1 MINRRYIFIKSAC
14 ISALL
19 LTAMFLGCTPSR
31 PHYLREP
38 GELRTYVDSQIK
50 IEYPDVQT
58 ESLDEVTNT
67 KSPITLSK
75 PNFDKPWDLPL
86 QEAVQTALRNSKVIR
101 NLGSVTPFGFAD
113 GLSGRTAGATTV
125 YDPAIFETDPRTGV
139 QAALSEF
146 DAQFTTSMFWQ
157 KTDRPQNV
165 STNDFGFVPFN
176 YQQDLGQIDLGLT
189 KKAATGTQFSLR
201 NQTIYD
207 KNNRGFG
214 RALPSDWYT
223 AIEGE
228 VSHPLLRGNGTMV
241 NRIPLLLARINTDVS
256 VAMFESAVR
265 NMVLDIENT
274 YWDLYTAYR
283 NLEAAK
289 IARDSAQVTWKIAY
303 EKMVGGIETAQ
314 AEAQAQEQYFFF
326 QAQVET
332 AWNDLLRAEQSMRWL
347 MGLSPTDGRVI
358 RPSDEPAQAKVVFDW
373 QQSHEEALIRS
384 VELRQQKWSIK
395 RRELELKLARHNTL
409 PQVNLVTMYRWLGY
423 GDQLLGNRN
432 GLDFVAPD
440 SNAVEGLTSGN
451 YQEFR
456 VGIDIRPPKFGARAE
471 LAALRNAELNLKRD
485 VARLEDMELNT
496 SHLLTTA
503 MKTLDYTHRQAQ
515 LHYNRW
521 AISKKEV
528 DSAVALYRGGKTTL
542 DQVLQSQRRHAQAQT
557 DYYRALG
564 SYSKAIAEVH
574 YRKGSLLGYND
585 IHLSEGQWPDKAY
598 DDAMERARQRDA
610 GRYMDYG
617 FTRPAII
624 SNGTMIEQPTDSADK
639 ADQTESAQSE
649 EGSAGAEPNAA
660 ETRSEPEPAAAASDD
675 VVLNLP
681 DYSLDL

>member
-1 MINRRYIFIKSAC
+1 MTTSCHKSLKPAC
-14 ISALL
+14 LMALILSAIVS
-19 LTAMFLGCTPSR
+19 GCTPSR

-38 GELRTYVDSQIK
+38 GELRTYVDSQIQ

-58 ESLDEVTNT
+58 ESLDEVTKT

-75 PNFDKPWDLPL
+75 PDFDKPWDLTL

-125 YDPAIFETDPRTGV
+125 YDPAIFETDPRSGV
-139 QAALSEF
+139 LAALAEF

-157 KTDRPQNV
+157 KSDRPQNV
-165 STNDFGFVPFN
+165 STSEFGFVPFN
-176 YQQDLGQIDLGLT
+176 YQQDQGQIDMSLS

-207 KNNRGFG
+207 QNNRGFG

-228 VSHPLLRGNGTMV
+228 VNHPLLRGNGTMV

-332 AWNDLLRAEQSMRWL
+332 AWNDLLKAEQSMRWL

-409 PQVNLVTMYRWLGY
+409 PQVNLVAMYRWLGY
-423 GDQLLGNRN
+423 GDQLIGSRN
-432 GLDFVAPD
+432 GLDFVAPN

-471 LAALRNAELNLKRD
+471 FAALRNAELNLKRD

-503 MKTLDYTHRQAQ
+503 MKGLDYTHRQAQ

-564 SYSKAIAEVH
+564 SYSKAIADVH
-574 YRKGSLLGYND
+574 YRKGSLLNYND

-617 FTRPAII
+617 FTRPGVI
-624 SNGTMIEQPTDSADK
+624 SSGVASEEDVNLDPQPQIADPDVQEKPLEQP
-639 ADQTESAQSE
+639 QP
-649 EGSAGAEPNAA
+649 AEVQ
-660 ETRSEPEPAAAASDD
+660 SEPELEVGESDVD

>member
-1 MINRRYIFIKSAC
+1 MTTSCHKSLKPAC
-14 ISALL
+14 LMALILSAIVS
-19 LTAMFLGCTPSR
+19 GCTPSR

-38 GELRTYVDSQIK
+38 GELRTYVDSQIQ

-58 ESLDEVTNT
+58 ESLDEVTKT

-75 PNFDKPWDLPL
+75 PDFDKPWDLTL

-125 YDPAIFETDPRTGV
+125 YDPAIFETDPRSGV
-139 QAALSEF
+139 LAALAEF

-157 KTDRPQNV
+157 KSDRPQNV
-165 STNDFGFVPFN
+165 STSEFGFVPFN
-176 YQQDLGQIDLGLT
+176 YQQDQGQIDMSLS

-207 KNNRGFG
+207 QNNRGFG

-228 VSHPLLRGNGTMV
+228 VNHPLLRGNGTMV

-332 AWNDLLRAEQSMRWL
+332 AWNDLLKAEQSMRWL

-409 PQVNLVTMYRWLGY
+409 PQVNLVAMYRWLGY
-423 GDQLLGNRN
+423 GDQLIGSRN

-471 LAALRNAELNLKRD
+471 FAALRNAELNLKRD

-503 MKTLDYTHRQAQ
+503 MKGLDYTHRQAQ

-564 SYSKAIAEVH
+564 SYSKAIADVH
-574 YRKGSLLGYND
+574 YRKGSLLNYND

-617 FTRPAII
+617 FTRPGVI
-624 SNGTMIEQPTDSADK
+624 SSGVASEEDVNLNPQPQIADPDVQEKPLEQP
-639 ADQTESAQSE
+639 QP
-649 EGSAGAEPNAA
+649 AEVQ
-660 ETRSEPEPAAAASDD
+660 SEPELEVGESDVD

>member
-19 LTAMFLGCTPSR
+19 LTAMLLGCTPSR

-75 PNFDKPWDLPL
+75 PNFDKPWDLTL

-639 ADQTESAQSE
+639 ADQTEPAQSE

>member
-19 LTAMFLGCTPSR
+19 LTAMLLGCTPSR

-75 PNFDKPWDLPL
+75 PNFDKPWDLTL

-423 GDQLLGNRN
+423 GDQLLGDRN

>member
-1 MINRRYIFIKSAC
+1 MALILSA
-14 ISALL
+14 IVS
-19 LTAMFLGCTPSR
+19 GCTPSR

-38 GELRTYVDSQIK
+38 GELRTYVDSQIQ
-50 IEYPDVQT
+50 IEYPDIQT
-58 ESLDEVTNT
+58 ESLDEVTKT

-75 PNFDKPWDLPL
+75 PDFDKPWDLTL

-125 YDPAIFETDPRTGV
+125 YDPAIFETDPRSGV
-139 QAALSEF
+139 LAALAEF

-157 KTDRPQNV
+157 KSDRPQNV
-165 STNDFGFVPFN
+165 STTEFGFVPFN
-176 YQQDLGQIDLGLT
+176 YQQDQGQIDMSLS

-207 KNNRGFG
+207 QNNRGFG

-228 VSHPLLRGNGTMV
+228 VNHPLLRGNGTMV

-332 AWNDLLRAEQSMRWL
+332 AWNDLLKAEQSMRWL

-409 PQVNLVTMYRWLGY
+409 PQVNLVAMYRWLGY
-423 GDQLLGNRN
+423 GDQLIGSRN

-440 SNAVEGLTSGN
+440 SNAVEGLTGGN

-471 LAALRNAELNLKRD
+471 FAALRNAELNLKRD

-503 MKTLDYTHRQAQ
+503 MKGLDYTHRQAQ

-564 SYSKAIAEVH
+564 SYSKAIADVH
-574 YRKGSLLGYND
+574 YRKGSLLSYND

-617 FTRPAII
+617 FTRPGVI
-624 SNGTMIEQPTDSADK
+624 SSGVASEEDVNLDPQPQTADPDIQEKPLEQP
-639 ADQTESAQSE
+639 QP
-649 EGSAGAEPNAA
+649 AEVQ
-660 ETRSEPEPAAAASDD
+660 SEPELEVGESDVD

>member
-19 LTAMFLGCTPSR
+19 LTAMLLGCTPSR

-75 PNFDKPWDLPL
+75 PNFDKPWDLTL

-624 SNGTMIEQPTDSADK
+624 SNGTMVEQPTDSADK

>member
-1 MINRRYIFIKSAC
+1 VTTSCHKSLKPAC
-14 ISALL
+14 LMALILSAIVS
-19 LTAMFLGCTPSR
+19 GCTPSR

-38 GELRTYVDSQIK
+38 GELRTYVDSQIQ

-58 ESLDEVTNT
+58 ESLDEVTKT

-75 PNFDKPWDLPL
+75 PDFDKPWDLTL

-125 YDPAIFETDPRTGV
+125 YDPAIFETDPRSGV
-139 QAALSEF
+139 LAALAEF

-157 KTDRPQNV
+157 KSDRPQNV
-165 STNDFGFVPFN
+165 STSEFGFVPFN
-176 YQQDLGQIDLGLT
+176 YQQDQGQIDMSLS

-207 KNNRGFG
+207 QNNRGFG

-228 VSHPLLRGNGTMV
+228 VNHPLLRGNGTMV

-332 AWNDLLRAEQSMRWL
+332 AWNDLLKAEQSMRWL

-409 PQVNLVTMYRWLGY
+409 PQVNLVAMYRWLGY
-423 GDQLLGNRN
+423 GDQLIGSRN

-471 LAALRNAELNLKRD
+471 FAALRNAELNLKRD

-503 MKTLDYTHRQAQ
+503 MKGLDYTHRQAQ

-564 SYSKAIAEVH
+564 SYSKAIADVH
-574 YRKGSLLGYND
+574 YRKGSLLNYND

-617 FTRPAII
+617 FTRPGVI
-624 SNGTMIEQPTDSADK
+624 SSGVASEEDVNLNLQPQIADPDVQEKPLEQP
-639 ADQTESAQSE
+639 QP
-649 EGSAGAEPNAA
+649 AEVQ
-660 ETRSEPEPAAAASDD
+660 SEPELEVGESDVD

>member
-1 MINRRYIFIKSAC
+1 MALILSA
-14 ISALL
+14 IVS
-19 LTAMFLGCTPSR
+19 GCTPSR

-38 GELRTYVDSQIK
+38 GELRTYVDSQIQ

-58 ESLDEVTNT
+58 ESLDEVTKT

-75 PNFDKPWDLPL
+75 PDFDKPWDLTL

-125 YDPAIFETDPRTGV
+125 YDPAIFETDPRSGV
-139 QAALSEF
+139 LAALAEF

-157 KTDRPQNV
+157 KSDRPQNV
-165 STNDFGFVPFN
+165 STSEFGFVPFN
-176 YQQDLGQIDLGLT
+176 YQQDQGQIDMSLS

-207 KNNRGFG
+207 QNNRGFG

-228 VSHPLLRGNGTMV
+228 VNHPLLRGNGTMV

-332 AWNDLLRAEQSMRWL
+332 AWNDLLKAEQSMRWL

-409 PQVNLVTMYRWLGY
+409 PQVNLVAMYRWLGY
-423 GDQLLGNRN
+423 GDQLIGSRN

-471 LAALRNAELNLKRD
+471 FAALRNAELNLKRD

-503 MKTLDYTHRQAQ
+503 MKGLDYSHRQAQ

-564 SYSKAIAEVH
+564 SYSKAIADVH
-574 YRKGSLLGYND
+574 YRKGSLLNYND

-617 FTRPAII
+617 FTRPGVI
-624 SNGTMIEQPTDSADK
+624 SSGVASEEDVNLDPQPQIADPDVQEKPLEQP
-639 ADQTESAQSE
+639 QP
-649 EGSAGAEPNAA
+649 AEVQ
-660 ETRSEPEPAAAASDD
+660 SEPELEVGESDVD

>member
-19 LTAMFLGCTPSR
+19 LTAMLLGCTPSR

-75 PNFDKPWDLPL
+75 PNFDKPWDLTL

-681 DYSLDL
+681 DYGLDL

>member
-1 MINRRYIFIKSAC
+1 MALILSA
-14 ISALL
+14 IVS
-19 LTAMFLGCTPSR
+19 GCTPSR

-38 GELRTYVDSQIK
+38 GELRTYVDSQIQ

-58 ESLDEVTNT
+58 ESLDEVTKT

-75 PNFDKPWDLPL
+75 PDFDKPWDLTL

-125 YDPAIFETDPRTGV
+125 YDPAIFETDPRSGV
-139 QAALSEF
+139 LAALAEF

-157 KTDRPQNV
+157 KSDRPQNV
-165 STNDFGFVPFN
+165 STSEFGFVPFN
-176 YQQDLGQIDLGLT
+176 YQQDQGQIDMSLS

-207 KNNRGFG
+207 QNNRGFG

-228 VSHPLLRGNGTMV
+228 VNHPLLRGNGTMV

-289 IARDSAQVTWKIAY
+289 IARDSAHLTWKIAY

-332 AWNDLLRAEQSMRWL
+332 AWNDLLKAEQSMRWL

-409 PQVNLVTMYRWLGY
+409 PQVNLVAMYRWLGY
-423 GDQLLGNRN
+423 GDQLIGSRN

-471 LAALRNAELNLKRD
+471 FAALRNAELNLKRD

-503 MKTLDYTHRQAQ
+503 MKGLDYTHRQAQ

-564 SYSKAIAEVH
+564 SYSKAIADVH
-574 YRKGSLLGYND
+574 YRKGSLLNYND

-617 FTRPAII
+617 FTRPGVI
-624 SNGTMIEQPTDSADK
+624 SSGVASEEDVNLDPQPQIADPDVQEKPLEQP
-639 ADQTESAQSE
+639 QP
-649 EGSAGAEPNAA
+649 AEVQ
-660 ETRSEPEPAAAASDD
+660 SEPELEVGESDVD

>member
-19 LTAMFLGCTPSR
+19 LTAMLLGCTPSR

-265 NMVLDIENT
+265 NMVLDVENT

-598 DDAMERARQRDA
+598 DDAMERARQRDT

>member
-19 LTAMFLGCTPSR
+19 LTAMLLGCTPSR

-75 PNFDKPWDLPL
+75 PNFDKPWDLTL

-624 SNGTMIEQPTDSADK
+624 SNGTMIEQSTDSADK

-660 ETRSEPEPAAAASDD
+660 ETRSEPEPAAASDD

>member
-1 MINRRYIFIKSAC
+1 MTTSCHKSLKPACLMALILSAIFS
-14 ISALL
+14 
-19 LTAMFLGCTPSR
+19 GCTPSR

-38 GELRTYVDSQIK
+38 GELRTYVDSQIQ

-58 ESLDEVTNT
+58 ESLDEVTKT

-75 PNFDKPWDLPL
+75 PDFDKPWDLTL

-125 YDPAIFETDPRTGV
+125 YDPAIFETDPRSGV
-139 QAALSEF
+139 LAALAEF

-157 KTDRPQNV
+157 KSDRPQNV
-165 STNDFGFVPFN
+165 STSEFGFVPFN
-176 YQQDLGQIDLGLT
+176 YQQDQGQIDMSLS

-207 KNNRGFG
+207 QNNRGFG

-228 VSHPLLRGNGTMV
+228 VNHPLLRGNGTMV

-332 AWNDLLRAEQSMRWL
+332 AWNDLLKAEQSMRWL

-409 PQVNLVTMYRWLGY
+409 PQVNLVAMYRWLGY
-423 GDQLLGNRN
+423 GDQLIGSKN

-440 SNAVEGLTSGN
+440 SNAVEGLTGGN

-471 LAALRNAELNLKRD
+471 FAALRNAELNLKRD

-503 MKTLDYTHRQAQ
+503 MKGLDYTHRQAQ

-564 SYSKAIAEVH
+564 SYSKAIADVH
-574 YRKGSLLGYND
+574 YRKGSLLNYND

-617 FTRPAII
+617 FTRPGVI
-624 SNGTMIEQPTDSADK
+624 SSGVASEEDVNLDPQPQIADPDVQEKPLEQP
-639 ADQTESAQSE
+639 QP
-649 EGSAGAEPNAA
+649 AEVQ
-660 ETRSEPEPAAAASDD
+660 SEPELEVGESDVD

>member
-1 MINRRYIFIKSAC
+1 MTTSCHKSLKPTCLMAL
-14 ISALL
+14 ILSAIVS
-19 LTAMFLGCTPSR
+19 GCTPSR

-38 GELRTYVDSQIK
+38 GELRTYVDSQIQ

-58 ESLDEVTNT
+58 ESLDEVTKT

-75 PNFDKPWDLPL
+75 PDFDKPWDLTL

-125 YDPAIFETDPRTGV
+125 YDPAIFETDPRSGV
-139 QAALSEF
+139 LAALAEF

-157 KTDRPQNV
+157 KSDRPQNV
-165 STNDFGFVPFN
+165 STSEFGFVPFN
-176 YQQDLGQIDLGLT
+176 YQQDQGQIDMSLS

-207 KNNRGFG
+207 QNNRGFG

-228 VSHPLLRGNGTMV
+228 VNHPLLRGNGTMV

-332 AWNDLLRAEQSMRWL
+332 AWNDLLKAEQSMRWL

-409 PQVNLVTMYRWLGY
+409 PQVNLVAMYRWLGY
-423 GDQLLGNRN
+423 GDQLIGSKN

-440 SNAVEGLTSGN
+440 SNAVEGLTGGN

-471 LAALRNAELNLKRD
+471 FAALRNAELNLKRD

-503 MKTLDYTHRQAQ
+503 MKGLDYTHRQAQ

-564 SYSKAIAEVH
+564 SYSKAIADVH
-574 YRKGSLLGYND
+574 YRKGSLLNYND

-617 FTRPAII
+617 FTRPGVI
-624 SNGTMIEQPTDSADK
+624 SSGVASEEDVNLDPKPQTADPDVHEKPLEQP
-639 ADQTESAQSE
+639 QP
-649 EGSAGAEPNAA
+649 AEVQ
-660 ETRSEPEPAAAASDD
+660 SEPELEVGESDVD

>member
-1 MINRRYIFIKSAC
+1 MMT
-14 ISALL
+14 ALL
-19 LTAMFLGCTPSR
+19 FVAVMIGCTPSR

-38 GELRTYVDSQIK
+38 GELRSYIDSQVQ

-58 ESLDEVTNT
+58 ESLDEVTRT
-67 KSPITLSK
+67 KSPITLSR
-75 PNFDKPWDLPL
+75 PDFDKPWDLTL

-165 STNDFGFVPFN
+165 STSEFSFVPFN
-176 YQQDLGQIDLGLT
+176 YQQDLAQIDMGLT

-228 VSHPLLRGNGTMV
+228 VNHPLLRGNGTMV

-332 AWNDLLRAEQSMRWL
+332 AWNDLLKAEQSMRWL

-409 PQVNLVTMYRWLGY
+409 PQVNLVAMYRWLGY
-423 GDQLLGNRN
+423 GDQLIGSRN
-432 GLDFVAPD
+432 GLQFVAPD
-440 SNAVEGLTSGN
+440 SNAVEGLTDGN

-471 LAALRNAELNLKRD
+471 LAALRNAELSLKRD

-503 MKTLDYTHRQAQ
+503 MKTLDYSHRQAQ

-574 YRKGSLLGYND
+574 YRKGSLLNYND
-585 IHLSEGQWPDKAY
+585 IHLSEGPWPDKAY

-617 FTRPAII
+617 FTRPAVI
-624 SNGTMIEQPTDSADK
+624 SNGIAEEIQEIPSDVVDENGSDAVESQPMPAD
-639 ADQTESAQSE
+639 AQDQ
-649 EGSAGAEPNAA
+649 PAA
-660 ETRSEPEPAAAASDD
+660 ETPNDEGD

>member
-1 MINRRYIFIKSAC
+1 MTTSCHKSLKPTCLMAL
-14 ISALL
+14 ILSAIVS
-19 LTAMFLGCTPSR
+19 GCTPSR

-38 GELRTYVDSQIK
+38 GELRTYVDSQIQ

-58 ESLDEVTNT
+58 ESLDEVTKT

-75 PNFDKPWDLPL
+75 PDFDKPWDLTL

-125 YDPAIFETDPRTGV
+125 YDPAIFETDPRSGV
-139 QAALSEF
+139 LAALAEF

-157 KTDRPQNV
+157 KSDRPQNV
-165 STNDFGFVPFN
+165 STSEFGFVPFN
-176 YQQDLGQIDLGLT
+176 YQQDQGQIDMSLS

-207 KNNRGFG
+207 QNNRGFG

-228 VSHPLLRGNGTMV
+228 VNHPLLRGNGTMV

-332 AWNDLLRAEQSMRWL
+332 AWNDLLKAEQSMRWL

-409 PQVNLVTMYRWLGY
+409 PQVNLVAMYRWLGY
-423 GDQLLGNRN
+423 GDQLIGSRN
-432 GLDFVAPD
+432 GLDFVAPN
-440 SNAVEGLTSGN
+440 SNAVEGLTNGN

-471 LAALRNAELNLKRD
+471 FAALRNAELNLKRD

-503 MKTLDYTHRQAQ
+503 MKGLDYTHRQAQ

-564 SYSKAIAEVH
+564 SYSKAIADVH
-574 YRKGSLLGYND
+574 YRKGSLLNYND

-617 FTRPAII
+617 FTRPGVI
-624 SNGTMIEQPTDSADK
+624 SSGVASEEDVNLDPKPQTADPDVHEKPLEQP
-639 ADQTESAQSE
+639 QP
-649 EGSAGAEPNAA
+649 AEVQ
-660 ETRSEPEPAAAASDD
+660 SEPELEVGESDVD

>member
-1 MINRRYIFIKSAC
+1 MTTSCHKSLKPAC
-14 ISALL
+14 LMALILSAIVS
-19 LTAMFLGCTPSR
+19 GCTPSR

-38 GELRTYVDSQIK
+38 GELRTYVDSQIQ

-58 ESLDEVTNT
+58 ESLDEVTKT

-75 PNFDKPWDLPL
+75 PDFDKPWDLTL

-125 YDPAIFETDPRTGV
+125 YDPAIFETDPRSGV
-139 QAALSEF
+139 LAALAEF

-157 KTDRPQNV
+157 KSDRPQNV
-165 STNDFGFVPFN
+165 STSEFGFVPFN
-176 YQQDLGQIDLGLT
+176 YQQDQGQIDMSLS

-207 KNNRGFG
+207 QNNRGFG

-228 VSHPLLRGNGTMV
+228 VNHPLLRGNGTMV

-332 AWNDLLRAEQSMRWL
+332 AWNDLLKAEQSMRWL

-409 PQVNLVTMYRWLGY
+409 PQVNLVAMYRWLGY
-423 GDQLLGNRN
+423 GDQLIGSRN
-432 GLDFVAPD
+432 GLDFVAPN

-471 LAALRNAELNLKRD
+471 FAALRNAELNLKRD

-503 MKTLDYTHRQAQ
+503 MKGLDYTHRQAQ

-564 SYSKAIAEVH
+564 SYSKAIADVH
-574 YRKGSLLGYND
+574 YRKGSLLNYND

-617 FTRPAII
+617 FTRPGVI
-624 SNGTMIEQPTDSADK
+624 SSGVASEEDVNLNLQPQIADPDVQEKPLEQP
-639 ADQTESAQSE
+639 QP
-649 EGSAGAEPNAA
+649 AEVQ
-660 ETRSEPEPAAAASDD
+660 SEPELEVGESDVD

>member
-1 MINRRYIFIKSAC
+1 MALILSA
-14 ISALL
+14 IVS
-19 LTAMFLGCTPSR
+19 GCTPSR

-38 GELRTYVDSQIK
+38 GELRTYVDSQIQ

-58 ESLDEVTNT
+58 ESLDEVTKT

-75 PNFDKPWDLPL
+75 PDFDKPWDLTL

-125 YDPAIFETDPRTGV
+125 YDPAIFETDPRSGV
-139 QAALSEF
+139 LAALAEF

-157 KTDRPQNV
+157 KSDRPQNV
-165 STNDFGFVPFN
+165 STSEFGFVPFN
-176 YQQDLGQIDLGLT
+176 YQQDQGQIDMSLS

-207 KNNRGFG
+207 QNNRGFG

-228 VSHPLLRGNGTMV
+228 VNHPLLRGNGTMV

-332 AWNDLLRAEQSMRWL
+332 AWNDLLKAEQSMRWL

-409 PQVNLVTMYRWLGY
+409 PQVNLVAMYRWLGY
-423 GDQLLGNRN
+423 GDQLIGSRN

-471 LAALRNAELNLKRD
+471 FAALRNAELNLKRD

-503 MKTLDYTHRQAQ
+503 MKGLDYTHRQAQ

-564 SYSKAIAEVH
+564 SYSKAIADVH
-574 YRKGSLLGYND
+574 YRKGSLLNYND

-617 FTRPAII
+617 FTRPGVI
-624 SNGTMIEQPTDSADK
+624 SSGVASEEDVNLDPQPQIADPDVQEKPLEQP
-639 ADQTESAQSE
+639 QP
-649 EGSAGAEPNAA
+649 AEVQ
-660 ETRSEPEPAAAASDD
+660 SEPELEVGESDVD

>member
-1 MINRRYIFIKSAC
+1 MTTSCHKSLKPAC
-14 ISALL
+14 LMALILSAIVS
-19 LTAMFLGCTPSR
+19 GCTPSR

-38 GELRTYVDSQIK
+38 GELRTYVDSQIQ

-58 ESLDEVTNT
+58 ESLDEVTKT

-75 PNFDKPWDLPL
+75 PDFDKPWDLTL

-125 YDPAIFETDPRTGV
+125 YDPAIFETDPRSGV
-139 QAALSEF
+139 LAALAEF

-157 KTDRPQNV
+157 KSDRPQNV
-165 STNDFGFVPFN
+165 STSEFGFVPFN
-176 YQQDLGQIDLGLT
+176 YQQDQGQIDMSLS

-207 KNNRGFG
+207 QNNRGFG

-228 VSHPLLRGNGTMV
+228 VNHPLLRGNGTMV

-332 AWNDLLRAEQSMRWL
+332 AWNDLLKAEQSMRWL

-409 PQVNLVTMYRWLGY
+409 PQVNLVAMYRWLGY
-423 GDQLLGNRN
+423 GDQLIGSRN

-440 SNAVEGLTSGN
+440 SNAVVGLTSGN

-471 LAALRNAELNLKRD
+471 FAALRNAELNLKRD

-503 MKTLDYTHRQAQ
+503 MKGLDYTHRQAQ

-564 SYSKAIAEVH
+564 SYSKAIADVH
-574 YRKGSLLGYND
+574 YRKGSLLNYND

-617 FTRPAII
+617 FTRPGVI
-624 SNGTMIEQPTDSADK
+624 SSGVASEEDVNLDPQPQIADPDVQKKRLEQP
-639 ADQTESAQSE
+639 QP
-649 EGSAGAEPNAA
+649 AEVQ
-660 ETRSEPEPAAAASDD
+660 SEPELEVGESDVD

>member
-1 MINRRYIFIKSAC
+1 MALILSA
-14 ISALL
+14 IVS
-19 LTAMFLGCTPSR
+19 GCTPSR

-38 GELRTYVDSQIK
+38 GELRTYVDSQIQ

-58 ESLDEVTNT
+58 ESLDEVTKT

-75 PNFDKPWDLPL
+75 PDFDKPWDLTL

-125 YDPAIFETDPRTGV
+125 YDPAIFETDPRSGV
-139 QAALSEF
+139 LAALAEF

-157 KTDRPQNV
+157 KSDRPQNV
-165 STNDFGFVPFN
+165 STSEFGFVPFN
-176 YQQDLGQIDLGLT
+176 YQQDQGQIDMSLS

-207 KNNRGFG
+207 QNNRGFG

-228 VSHPLLRGNGTMV
+228 VNHPLLRGNGTMV

-332 AWNDLLRAEQSMRWL
+332 AWNDLLKAEQSMRWL

-358 RPSDEPAQAKVVFDW
+358 RPSDEPAQAKIVFDW

-409 PQVNLVTMYRWLGY
+409 PQVNLVAMYRWLGY
-423 GDQLLGNRN
+423 GDQLIGSRN

-471 LAALRNAELNLKRD
+471 FAALRNAELNLKRD

-503 MKTLDYTHRQAQ
+503 MKGLDYTHRQAQ

-564 SYSKAIAEVH
+564 SYSKAIADVH
-574 YRKGSLLGYND
+574 YRKGSLLNYND

-617 FTRPAII
+617 FTRPGVI
-624 SNGTMIEQPTDSADK
+624 SSGVASEEDVNLDPQPQIADPDVQEKPLEQP
-639 ADQTESAQSE
+639 QP
-649 EGSAGAEPNAA
+649 AEVQ
-660 ETRSEPEPAAAASDD
+660 SEPELEVGESDVD

>member
-19 LTAMFLGCTPSR
+19 LTAMLLGCTPSR

-75 PNFDKPWDLPL
+75 PNFDKPWDLTL

-241 NRIPLLLARINTDVS
+241 NRVPLLLARINTDVS

>member
-19 LTAMFLGCTPSR
+19 LTAMLLGCTPSR

-265 NMVLDIENT
+265 NMVLDVENT

-598 DDAMERARQRDA
+598 DDAMERARQRDT

-639 ADQTESAQSE
+639 ADQTEPAQSE

>member
-19 LTAMFLGCTPSR
+19 LTAMLLGCTPSR

>member
-19 LTAMFLGCTPSR
+19 LTAMLLGCTPSR
-31 PHYLREP
+31 PQYLREP

-75 PNFDKPWDLPL
+75 PNFDKPWDLTL

-649 EGSAGAEPNAA
+649 EGSAVAEPNAA

>member
-1 MINRRYIFIKSAC
+1 MTTSCHKSLKPAC
-14 ISALL
+14 LMALILSAIVS
-19 LTAMFLGCTPSR
+19 GCTPSR

-38 GELRTYVDSQIK
+38 GELRTYVDSQIQ

-58 ESLDEVTNT
+58 ESLDEVTKT

-75 PNFDKPWDLPL
+75 PDFDKPWDLTL

-125 YDPAIFETDPRTGV
+125 YDPAIFETDPRSGV
-139 QAALSEF
+139 LAALAEF

-157 KTDRPQNV
+157 KSDRPQNV
-165 STNDFGFVPFN
+165 STSEFGFVPFN
-176 YQQDLGQIDLGLT
+176 YQQDQGQIDMSLS

-207 KNNRGFG
+207 QNNRGFG

-228 VSHPLLRGNGTMV
+228 VNHPLLRGNGTMV

-332 AWNDLLRAEQSMRWL
+332 AWNDLLKAEQSMRWL

-409 PQVNLVTMYRWLGY
+409 PQVNLVAMYRWLGY
-423 GDQLLGNRN
+423 GDQLIGSRN
-432 GLDFVAPD
+432 GLDFVAPN

-471 LAALRNAELNLKRD
+471 FAALRNAELNLKRD

-503 MKTLDYTHRQAQ
+503 MKGLDYTHRQAQ

-564 SYSKAIAEVH
+564 SYSKAIADVH
-574 YRKGSLLGYND
+574 YRKGSLLNYND

-617 FTRPAII
+617 FTRPGVI
-624 SNGTMIEQPTDSADK
+624 SSGVASEEDVNLDPQPKIADPDVQEKPLEQP
-639 ADQTESAQSE
+639 QP
-649 EGSAGAEPNAA
+649 AEVQ
-660 ETRSEPEPAAAASDD
+660 SEPELEVGESDVD

>member
-19 LTAMFLGCTPSR
+19 LTAMLLGCTPSR

-75 PNFDKPWDLPL
+75 PNFDKPWDLTL

-660 ETRSEPEPAAAASDD
+660 ETRSEPEPAAVSDD

>member
-19 LTAMFLGCTPSR
+19 LTAMLLGCTPSR

-75 PNFDKPWDLPL
+75 PNFDKPWDLTL

>member
-19 LTAMFLGCTPSR
+19 LTAMLLGCTPSR

-75 PNFDKPWDLPL
+75 PNFDKPWDLTL

-283 NLEAAK
+283 NLESAK

-303 EKMVGGIETAQ
+303 EKMVGRIESAQ

-471 LAALRNAELNLKRD
+471 LAALRNAKLNLKRD

-660 ETRSEPEPAAAASDD
+660 ETRSEPEPAAASDD

>member
-1 MINRRYIFIKSAC
+1 MSDLRHNSIIFASTLG
-14 ISALL
+14 LL
-19 LTAMFLGCTPSR
+19 LAATLIGCTPSR

-38 GELRTYVDSQIK
+38 GELRTYVDSQIR

-58 ESLDEVTNT
+58 QSLDEVTNT

-75 PNFDKPWDLPL
+75 PDFDKPWELTL

-176 YQQDLGQIDLGLT
+176 YQQDLAQIDLGLT

-289 IARDSAQVTWKIAY
+289 IARDSGQVTWKIAY

-332 AWNDLLRAEQSMRWL
+332 AWNDLLKAEQSMRWL

-373 QQSHEEALIRS
+373 QESHEESLIRS

-423 GDQLLGNRN
+423 GDQLIGKRN
-432 GLDFVAPD
+432 GLDFVAPG

-451 YQEFR
+451 YQELR

-485 VARLEDMELNT
+485 IARLEDMELNT

-503 MKTLDYTHRQAQ
+503 MKSLDYTHRQAQ

-574 YRKGSLLGYND
+574 YRKGSLLAYND

-617 FTRPAII
+617 FTRPSVI
-624 SNGTMIEQPTDSADK
+624 SKGTVAKPAMTGDGATGSGATP
-639 ADQTESAQSE
+639 ADQ
-649 EGSAGAEPNAA
+649 EPASQ
-660 ETRSEPEPAAAASDD
+660 EKPEPAVAPTQPENAAVEAD

-681 DYSLDL
+681 DYRLEL

>member
-1 MINRRYIFIKSAC
+1 VTTSCHKSLKPAC
-14 ISALL
+14 LMALILSAIVS
-19 LTAMFLGCTPSR
+19 GCTPSR

-38 GELRTYVDSQIK
+38 GELRTYVDSQIQ

-58 ESLDEVTNT
+58 ESLDEVTKT

-75 PNFDKPWDLPL
+75 PDFDKPWDLTL

-125 YDPAIFETDPRTGV
+125 YDPAIFETDPRSGV
-139 QAALSEF
+139 LAALAEF

-157 KTDRPQNV
+157 KSDRPQNV
-165 STNDFGFVPFN
+165 STSEFGFVPFN
-176 YQQDLGQIDLGLT
+176 YQQDQGQIDMSLS

-207 KNNRGFG
+207 QNNRGFG

-228 VSHPLLRGNGTMV
+228 VNHPLLRGNGTMV

-332 AWNDLLRAEQSMRWL
+332 AWNDLLKAEQSMRWL

-409 PQVNLVTMYRWLGY
+409 PQVNLVAMYRWLGY
-423 GDQLLGNRN
+423 GDQLIGSRN

-471 LAALRNAELNLKRD
+471 FAALRNAELNLKRD

-503 MKTLDYTHRQAQ
+503 MKGLDYTHRQAQ

-564 SYSKAIAEVH
+564 SYSKAIADVH
-574 YRKGSLLGYND
+574 YRKGSLLNYND

-617 FTRPAII
+617 FTRPGVI
-624 SNGTMIEQPTDSADK
+624 SSGVASEEDVNLDPQPQIADPDVQEKPLEQP
-639 ADQTESAQSE
+639 QP
-649 EGSAGAEPNAA
+649 AEVQ
-660 ETRSEPEPAAAASDD
+660 SEPELEVGESDVD

>member
-1 MINRRYIFIKSAC
+1 MTTSCHKSLKPAC
-14 ISALL
+14 LMALILSAIVS
-19 LTAMFLGCTPSR
+19 GCTPSR

-38 GELRTYVDSQIK
+38 GELRTYVDSQIQ

-58 ESLDEVTNT
+58 ESLDEVTKT

-75 PNFDKPWDLPL
+75 PDFDKPWDLTL

-125 YDPAIFETDPRTGV
+125 YDPAIFETDPRSGV
-139 QAALSEF
+139 LAALAEF

-157 KTDRPQNV
+157 KSDRPQNV
-165 STNDFGFVPFN
+165 STSEFGFVPFN
-176 YQQDLGQIDLGLT
+176 YQQDQGQIDMSLS

-207 KNNRGFG
+207 QNNRGFG

-228 VSHPLLRGNGTMV
+228 VNHPLLRGNGTMV

-332 AWNDLLRAEQSMRWL
+332 AWNDLLKAEQSMRWL

-409 PQVNLVTMYRWLGY
+409 PQVNLVAMYRWLGY
-423 GDQLLGNRN
+423 GDQLIGSRN

-471 LAALRNAELNLKRD
+471 FAALRNAELNLKRD

-503 MKTLDYTHRQAQ
+503 MKGLDYTHRQAQ

-564 SYSKAIAEVH
+564 SYSKAIADVH
-574 YRKGSLLGYND
+574 YRKGSLLNYND

-617 FTRPAII
+617 FTRPGVI
-624 SNGTMIEQPTDSADK
+624 SSGVASEEDVNLNLQPQIADPDVQEKPLEQP
-639 ADQTESAQSE
+639 QP
-649 EGSAGAEPNAA
+649 AEVQ
-660 ETRSEPEPAAAASDD
+660 SEPELEVGESDVD

>member
-1 MINRRYIFIKSAC
+1 MINRRYIFVKSAC

-19 LTAMFLGCTPSR
+19 LTAMLLGCTPSR

-75 PNFDKPWDLPL
+75 PNFDKPWDLTL

>member
-1 MINRRYIFIKSAC
+1 MTTSCHKSLKPAC
-14 ISALL
+14 LMALILSAIVS
-19 LTAMFLGCTPSR
+19 GCTPSR

-38 GELRTYVDSQIK
+38 GELRTYVDSQIQ

-58 ESLDEVTNT
+58 ESLDEVTKT

-75 PNFDKPWDLPL
+75 PDFDKPWDLTL

-125 YDPAIFETDPRTGV
+125 YDPAIFETDPRSGV
-139 QAALSEF
+139 LAALAEF

-157 KTDRPQNV
+157 KSDRPQNV
-165 STNDFGFVPFN
+165 STSEFGFVPFN
-176 YQQDLGQIDLGLT
+176 YQQDQGQIDMSLS

-207 KNNRGFG
+207 QNNRGFG

-228 VSHPLLRGNGTMV
+228 VNHPLLRGNGTMV

-332 AWNDLLRAEQSMRWL
+332 AWNDLLKAEQSMRWL

-409 PQVNLVTMYRWLGY
+409 PQVNLVAMYRWLGY
-423 GDQLLGNRN
+423 GDQLIGSRN

-471 LAALRNAELNLKRD
+471 FAALRNAELNLKRD

-503 MKTLDYTHRQAQ
+503 MKGLDYTHRQAQ

-564 SYSKAIAEVH
+564 SYSKAIADVH
-574 YRKGSLLGYND
+574 YRKGSLLNYND

-617 FTRPAII
+617 FTRPGVI
-624 SNGTMIEQPTDSADK
+624 SSGVASEEDVNLDPQPQIADPDVQEKPLEQP
-639 ADQTESAQSE
+639 QP
-649 EGSAGAEPNAA
+649 AEVQ
-660 ETRSEPEPAAAASDD
+660 SEPELEVGESDVD

>member
-1 MINRRYIFIKSAC
+1 MINSQHNSMKAVSV
-14 ISALL
+14 SALL
-19 LTAMFLGCTPSR
+19 MTAILIGCTPSK

-38 GELRTYVDSQIK
+38 SELRTYVDSQIQ

-58 ESLDEVTNT
+58 ESLDEVTKT
-67 KSPITLSK
+67 RSPITLSK
-75 PNFDKPWDLPL
+75 PDFDKPWDVTL
-86 QEAVQTALRNSKVIR
+86 QEAVQTALKNSKVIR

-165 STNDFGFVPFN
+165 STSQFGFVPFN
-176 YQQDLGQIDLGLT
+176 YQQDLGQIDVGIT

-207 KNNRGFG
+207 RNNRGFG

-228 VSHPLLRGNGTMV
+228 ISHPLLRGNGTMV

-265 NMVLDIENT
+265 NMVLDVENT
-274 YWDLYTAYR
+274 YWDLYTSYR

-289 IARDSAQVTWKIAY
+289 IARDAAQGTWDKSQAL
-303 EKMVGGIETAQ
+303 VAGGQESSQ
-314 AEAQAQEQYFFF
+314 AEAQSSEQYFFF

-332 AWNDLLRAEQSMRWL
+332 AWNDLLKAEQSMRWL

-358 RPSDEPAQAKVVFDW
+358 RPADEPAQAKVVFDW
-373 QQSHEEALIRS
+373 QQSHEESLIRS

-423 GDQLLGNRN
+423 GDQLIGKRN
-432 GLDFVAPD
+432 GLDFVAPG
-440 SNAVEGLTSGN
+440 STAVESLTGGQ

-456 VGIDIRPPKFGARAE
+456 VGIDIRPPRFGARAE
-471 LAALRNAELNLKRD
+471 LAAVRNAELNLKRD
-485 VARLEDMELNT
+485 IARLEDMELNT

-521 AISKKEV
+521 AASIKEV
-528 DSAVALYRGGKTTL
+528 EDVMALIDTESVTVDNL
-542 DQVLQSQRRHAQAQT
+542 LQAQRRQAQAET
-557 DYYRALG
+557 DYHRALG
-564 SYSKAIAEVH
+564 SYAKAIAEVH
-574 YRKGSLLGYND
+574 YRKGSLLSYND
-585 IHLSEGQWPDKAY
+585 IHLSEGPWPGKAY

-610 GRYMDYG
+610 GRYMNYG
-617 FTRPAII
+617 YTRPAVI
-624 SNGTMIEQPTDSADK
+624 SSGP
-639 ADQTESAQSE
+639 ESATDQVDQPSE
-649 EGSAGAEPNAA
+649 ATGEGSVLEAEEVEPQ
-660 ETRSEPEPAAAASDD
+660 PEPADVNQAPAAEAVESD

>member
-1 MINRRYIFIKSAC
+1 MALILSA
-14 ISALL
+14 IVS
-19 LTAMFLGCTPSR
+19 GCTPSR

-38 GELRTYVDSQIK
+38 GELRTYVDSQIQ

-58 ESLDEVTNT
+58 ESLDEVTKT

-75 PNFDKPWDLPL
+75 PDFDKPWDLTL

-125 YDPAIFETDPRTGV
+125 YDPAIFETDPRSGV
-139 QAALSEF
+139 LAALAEF

-157 KTDRPQNV
+157 KSDRPQNV
-165 STNDFGFVPFN
+165 STSEFGFVPFN
-176 YQQDLGQIDLGLT
+176 YQQDQGQIDMSLS

-207 KNNRGFG
+207 QNNRGFG

-228 VSHPLLRGNGTMV
+228 VNHPLLRGNGTMV

-332 AWNDLLRAEQSMRWL
+332 AWNDLLKAEQSMRWL

-409 PQVNLVTMYRWLGY
+409 PQVNLVAMYRWLGY
-423 GDQLLGNRN
+423 GDQLIGSRN

-471 LAALRNAELNLKRD
+471 FAALRNAELNLKRD

-503 MKTLDYTHRQAQ
+503 MKGLDYTHRQAQ

-564 SYSKAIAEVH
+564 SYSKAIADVH
-574 YRKGSLLGYND
+574 YRKGSLLNYND

-617 FTRPAII
+617 FTRPGVI
-624 SNGTMIEQPTDSADK
+624 SSGVASEEDVNLNPQPQIADPDVQEKPLEQP
-639 ADQTESAQSE
+639 QP
-649 EGSAGAEPNAA
+649 AEVQ
-660 ETRSEPEPAAAASDD
+660 SEPELEVGESDVD

>member
-19 LTAMFLGCTPSR
+19 LTAMLLGCTPSR

-75 PNFDKPWDLPL
+75 PNFDKPWDLTL

-660 ETRSEPEPAAAASDD
+660 ETRSEPEPAAASDD